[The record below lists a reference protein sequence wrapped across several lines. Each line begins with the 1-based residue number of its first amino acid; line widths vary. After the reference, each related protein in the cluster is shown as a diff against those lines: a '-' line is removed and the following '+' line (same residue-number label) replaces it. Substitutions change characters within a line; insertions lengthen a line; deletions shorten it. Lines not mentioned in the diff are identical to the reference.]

1 MTTCIPHLTVFVMLL
16 SVVGVSYSQDL
27 DHFVIGTDGGYAR
40 NNQFSLSYTIG
51 EVVTE
56 LGRDTLNNVD
66 LTQGFQQSYISIVSV
81 EDHDLDIDIMIYPNP
96 AVDYLNVMVSD
107 IDKAN
112 NYFMYDMSGKLIRQE
127 RINDKEFKIGFNTLS
142 TGNYILVFTDEE
154 RRLKTIKVQKSY

>member
-154 RRLKTIKVQKSY
+154 RRLKTIKVQKSH

>member
-1 MTTCIPHLTVFVMLL
+1 MRHFALL
-16 SVVGVSYSQDL
+16 AFLSIASIYYTQDL
-27 DHFVIGTDGGYAR
+27 DHFVIGTDGGHAS

-56 LGRDTLNNVD
+56 LGRDTINNID

-81 EDHDLDIDIMIYPNP
+81 ENHDLDIDIMIYPNP
-96 AVDYLNVMVSD
+96 AIDYLNVMISD

-127 RINDKEFKIGFNTLS
+127 RISNKEFKIGFSTLS
-142 TGNYILVFTDEE
+142 SGNYMLVFTDNE
-154 RRLKTIKVQKSY
+154 RRLKTIKVQKSH